1 MSNQSNSPSESQDHK
16 NRLEELE
23 TKLTFQ
29 DHSID
34 ELNQALVAQQG
45 DITKLTNLLKGVI
58 SQMEKLGDG
67 GNQGEQ
73 VELPPHY

>member
-1 MSNQSNSPSESQDHK
+1 MSNQSDSPSETQALNS
-16 NRLEELE
+16 RLEELE

-34 ELNQALVAQQG
+34 ELNQALIAQQS
-45 DITKLTNLLKGVI
+45 DITKLTNLLEGVI
-58 SQMEKLGDG
+58 SQVEKLGDG
-67 GNQGEQ
+67 GSQGDQ